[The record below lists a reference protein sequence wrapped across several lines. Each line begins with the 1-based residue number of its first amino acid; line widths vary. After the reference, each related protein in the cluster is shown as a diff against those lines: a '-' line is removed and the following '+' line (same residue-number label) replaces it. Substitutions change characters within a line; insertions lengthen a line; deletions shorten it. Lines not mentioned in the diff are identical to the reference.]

1 MLWISRERSEHDVG
15 CGAGGRRGTGS
26 RAALGSVLG
35 GLLLSSAAVGATA
48 VASTVPSGSP
58 TSTERGLEARQDDF
72 DDLEALLAE
81 ERAAADD
88 LRRRGRWS
96 EAETALRV
104 LIDDAREE
112 GEDDWRSRAVLARLD
127 LDRGEQEAALAG
139 ALAVLEGAPD
149 DLARK
154 AGGPDPEL
162 TRAATVRLEALFELG
177 RTDELATELARI
189 TELGF
194 EPGRSAQV
202 DRAAGALMIEAGER
216 AAGEA
221 RLASAVRAA
230 SSAGTGWL
238 DLVAGGRAAR
248 ASGEL
253 STAADLF
260 VRASRDA
267 GREPQILTELA
278 DLYLEAD
285 GEVASE
291 AAAARNPG
299 PLLREARQRNP
310 NSERT
315 LLSLIELYRLNWR
328 RSLLESD
335 DLVRELLDVRPRSID
350 GLLAAAQGELLL
362 GNLAEAREHVARAA
376 ELAPERRAV
385 RAFQASL
392 AAVGGDPAA
401 ARPLLDELAAQ
412 DPSDSGPE
420 RQVGTH
426 LVDLYRF
433 TEGRSLLEAAV
444 ERDPDDYR
452 AWTALG
458 RARANTGDVEGGRA
472 ALERAEST
480 AALRQD
486 AVRSNLSRVLAI
498 VDEQFVEYTDGELTF
513 AWRERGADV
522 LELYLVPFYAAAR
535 VELSER
541 YGYSTGPVRIEVF
554 DRHADFSVR
563 STGFEGF
570 PALGVCFG
578 PVVTAVSPLSSL
590 KGQFS
595 WARTGYHEF
604 THVVHLGLSHNKCPR
619 WVTEGLATWE
629 EVRKNPSWTRNMRQ
643 DLVDARA
650 NGTIF
655 PVRELNAAFRGP
667 RVIFGYYQGGLLCDM
682 LIARYGFGSML
693 ELLARFD
700 EGADLD
706 TALVGVFERTPE
718 QLDVEFAE
726 YVDEHLA
733 EVRLEPT
740 WDIARLASRW
750 LTLPRTAPTEA
761 REREVWEQRW
771 LDLGFAAWQA
781 DRRADAEEALRVIGA
796 LADQGSVPPRA
807 LFLRSQLALGDGD
820 MKRGTALLE
829 RFVEAG
835 GEDFRARLAL
845 AELSRAAGKLED
857 TERHLLAAEAAF
869 PGHPDAALAAE
880 LALGRLLE
888 ELGRLDDAM
897 AARAR
902 WTRYNADDLP
912 VRMDLARWHASK
924 DRHAE
929 AARLYEEANDIDPF
943 LRILHLEWGRSLER
957 TGRYAEA
964 LREVEAWER
973 VLRFERSNPPAAGAP
988 AGVEL
993 EKFEEAEVEVL
1004 RARALFGLGREVEAR
1019 EATARAVEL
1028 APDAL
1033 RVRRLVEEFG
1043 A

>member
-1 MLWISRERSEHDVG
+1 MLWISRERSVRGDG
-15 CGAGGRRGTGS
+15 CGSSGQGS
-26 RAALGSVLG
+26 ATARVALGLVL
-35 GLLLSSAAVGATA
+35 AVGSLGALPNGAAAPTFGSGA
-48 VASTVPSGSP
+48 VAAA
-58 TSTERGLEARQDDF
+58 EQEDELDEF
-72 DDLEALLAE
+72 EALLAE

-88 LRRRGRWS
+88 LRRRGRWMD
-96 EAETALRV
+96 AESALRL
-104 LIDDAREE
+104 LIDEAQEE
-112 GEDDWRSRAVLARLD
+112 GEDDWRSRACLAQLD
-127 LDRGEQEAALAG
+127 LDRGNQEQALEQALSVLEAAPAS
-139 ALAVLEGAPD
+139 AVGDA
-149 DLARK
+149 DLA
-154 AGGPDPEL
+154 
-162 TRAATVRLEALFELG
+162 RAATVRLEALFELG
-177 RTDELATELARI
+177 RTAGLADELARVASV
-189 TELGF
+189 GF
-194 EPGRSAQV
+194 GSGRSARV
-202 DRAAGALMIEAGER
+202 DRAAGALAIEAGER
-216 AAGEA
+216 ELGEA
-221 RLASAVRAA
+221 RLAAAVRTA
-230 SSAGTGWL
+230 SSAGSDWV

-248 ASGEL
+248 TLGQLTA
-253 STAADLF
+253 AADLF
-260 VRASRDA
+260 VRAARDV
-267 GREPQILTELA
+267 GREPEILTELA

-285 GEVASE
+285 GEVASD

-335 DLVRELLDVRPRSID
+335 DLVAELLEVRPNSVD
-350 GLLAAAQGELLL
+350 GLLAAAEGELLL
-362 GNLAEAREHVARAA
+362 GNLAEARVHVARAA
-376 ELAPERRAV
+376 ASAPGRRAV
-385 RAFQASL
+385 RAFRASL
-392 AAVGGDPAA
+392 AAVGRDPSAA
-401 ARPLLDELAAQ
+401 KPLLDELALQ
-412 DPSDSGPE
+412 DPTDSLPE

-433 TEGRSLLEAAV
+433 TEGLGLLEAAV

-458 RARANTGDVEGGRA
+458 RARANTGDVKGGRA
-472 ALERAEST
+472 ALDRADR
-480 AALRQD
+480 AASLRQD
-486 AVRSNLSRVLAI
+486 AVRSNLRRVLQI
-498 VDEQFVEYTDGELTF
+498 IDEQFIEYTDGELTF

-535 VELSER
+535 IELSER

-629 EVRKNPSWTRNMRQ
+629 EVRKNPSWTRNMREE
-643 DLVDARA
+643 LVNARA
-650 NGTIF
+650 NRTIF
-655 PVRELNAAFRGP
+655 PVRELNGAFRGP

-706 TALVGVFERTPE
+706 TALRAVFDRSPE
-718 QLDVEFAE
+718 DLDVEFAE
-726 YVDEHLA
+726 YVDAYLSN
-733 EVRLEPT
+733 VQIEPT
-740 WDIARLASRW
+740 WDIGRLASRW
-750 LTLPRTAPTEA
+750 LTLARTAPTDP
-761 REREVWEQRW
+761 RERTQWEQRW

-781 DRRADAEEALRVIGA
+781 DRRTDAEEALRVIDA
-796 LADQGSVPPRA
+796 LKDRVGVPPRA
-807 LFLRSQLALGDGD
+807 LFLRSQLALSDGE
-820 MKRGTALLE
+820 MIAGRALLQ
-829 RFVEAG
+829 RFVDEG

-845 AELSRAAGKLED
+845 AELARSADELADAED
-857 TERHLLAAEAAF
+857 HLLAAEAAF
-869 PGHPDAALAAE
+869 PGHPDAELAAE
-880 LALGRLLE
+880 MALGRLLE

-902 WTRYNADDLP
+902 WTRYNADNLP

-929 AARLYEEANDIDPF
+929 AARLYEEANDVDPF

-957 TGRYAEA
+957 TGRYVEA
-964 LREVEAWER
+964 LREVDAWER
-973 VLRFERSNPPAAGAP
+973 VLAFERANPPAVAQDTDQTAGD
-988 AGVEL
+988 GVEL

-1004 RARALFGLGREVEAR
+1004 RARALFGLGREDEAR
-1019 EATARAVEL
+1019 KASARAVEL

-1033 RVRRLVEEFG
+1033 RVKRLVEEFG